1 MREKFHEVTI
11 DDNTDEIELE
21 IDFAG
26 ERIASGVGAT
36 FIPSVDAEGNLS
48 WSNDGDLPNPEPV
61 NIKGKDG
68 YTPVKGV
75 DYFDGESVGIADYDA
90 DDDFT
95 TVAFTNGD
103 VIRIPSGVG
112 IKNIRLSNASEKG
125 NTYEIELT
133 NGQSYE
139 FVAPAGPAGK
149 SVAGKS
155 AYEVACD
162 NGFVGDEEDWLD
174 SLQGPKGN
182 NGSHGVSVTHAWEGT
197 TLIVTSASGT
207 TSADLKGEKGDTPI
221 KGVDYFTEAEKA
233 EMTASAEEAL
243 SEAQEVKRF
252 AREALETADEA
263 RSLADDARDTA
274 QAAMEAIDNISMST
288 LTINGVSYNGSAV
301 VDMTESVNAL
311 IDAKIA
317 ARSLP
322 KFDGTV
328 VVE

>member
-1 MREKFHEVTI
+1 MRERFHEVAI

-36 FIPSVDAEGNLS
+36 FVPSVDAEGNLS

-68 YTPVKGV
+68 
-75 DYFDGESVGIADYDA
+75 ESVGIADYDA
-90 DDDFT
+90 NDDFT

-103 VIRIPSGVG
+103 VIQIPSGVG

-133 NGQSYE
+133 NGQNYE

-149 SVAGKS
+149 SGADGSAGKS

-162 NGFVGDEEDWLD
+162 NGFVGDEEDWLE

-182 NGSHGVSVTHAWEGT
+182 NGSHGVSVTHEWDGT

-207 TSADLKGEKGDTPI
+207 TSADLKGEKGDTPV

-233 EMTASAEEAL
+233 EMTAPAEEAL
-243 SEAQEVKRF
+243 SEAKEVKSF

-274 QAAMEAIDNISMST
+274 QAAMEAIDNLSMST
-288 LTINGVSYNGSAV
+288 LTINGVSYNGSAA
-301 VDMTESVNAL
+301 VDMTETVNAM

-322 KFDGTV
+322 KYDGAV